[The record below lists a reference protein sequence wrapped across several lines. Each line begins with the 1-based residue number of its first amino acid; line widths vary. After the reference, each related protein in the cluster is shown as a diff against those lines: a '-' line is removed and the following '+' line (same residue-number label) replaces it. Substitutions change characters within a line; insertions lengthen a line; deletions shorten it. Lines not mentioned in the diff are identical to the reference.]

1 LRVMQ
6 EAFLPTTRI
15 SNDTEGRL
23 LHNELQTG
31 SEVSSFF
38 YETTKL
44 AQMGFCLRS
53 EEIIAPKKHGSEA
66 QKCCEIRR

>member
-1 LRVMQ
+1 MQ
-6 EAFLPTTRI
+6 EALLRTTRV
-15 SNDTEGRL
+15 SSDTEGRL
-23 LHNELQTG
+23 LQNELQTG

-53 EEIIAPKKHGSEA
+53 DEIIVPKKYGSEV
-66 QKCCEIRR
+66 